1 MPGAGPPPLITHS
14 MGASRSGKRRP
25 TMPED
30 LASLIR
36 VSSDSPLAVALTR
49 SEGGALAVGTVGPG
63 LISAVGAAVPPVHA
77 PNTTKASAAS
87 TFIVATMVSRG
98 PHVGE
103 GRDLFHA
110 PAELRRDPHRAL
122 ERAVSDR

>member
-14 MGASRSGKRRP
+14 MRASRSGKGRP

-49 SEGGALAVGTVGPG
+49 SEGGALAVGTVGPVGPG
-63 LISAVGAAVPPVHA
+63 LISAVGAPVPPGHA
-77 PNTTKASAAS
+77 PNITNASAAS

-98 PHVGE
+98 PARTG
-103 GRDLFHA
+103 F
-110 PAELRRDPHRAL
+110 LR
-122 ERAVSDR
+122 